1 MTSKPRP
8 QFGSTPNRVAANLRT
23 ASPAMLAAALL
34 CGLATPALAQNE
46 AHYRHDVEMAPGAIG
61 REQLARGGPM
71 AGYWQPVE
79 IVLPDGGSVA
89 FEVDGRFSPPVAGSA
104 KVAMQIGYAYRLQ
117 VTGIPLRPGEEIYP
131 TIELV
136 SRLYPPAGQ
145 EWNFPVPIHLTTEEL
160 DLALEGNFVTRVV
173 YLEDPNQALPV
184 QDRAD
189 FQRYFEIAP
198 TQEPL
203 ETADRLGRPMAVLR
217 MGSRMPQVDPRALMP
232 GVLSPPIWMPPR
244 EITHP
249 TVPQSA
255 DPNLDLRRYP
265 LPFAP

>member
-1 MTSKPRP
+1 M
-8 QFGSTPNRVAANLRT
+8 TPNPRRSIGKTPSGVSSRLYAAARG
-23 ASPAMLAAALL
+23 MFAAALF
-34 CGLATPALAQNE
+34 CGAATPALAQVG
-46 AHYRHDVEMAPGAIG
+46 AHYRHDTEMPPGAIG

-79 IVLPDGGSVA
+79 IVLPDGGSVS
-89 FEVDGRFSPPVAGSA
+89 FEVEGQFSPPQAGSA
-104 KVAMQIGYAYRLQ
+104 KVALQIGYAYRLK
-117 VTGIPLRPGEEIYP
+117 VTGIPLRPGEELYP
-131 TIELV
+131 TIELT

-145 EWNFPVPIHLTTEEL
+145 EWNFPVPIHLTVEEL
-160 DLALEGNFVTRVV
+160 ELALEGNFVTRVV

-184 QDRAD
+184 QDRPD

-217 MGSRMPQVDPRALMP
+217 IGSRMPQVDPRALMP

-244 EITHP
+244 EVTHP
-249 TVPQSA
+249 SVPQSA

>member
-1 MTSKPRP
+1 MDNPFKLSHWRSQWHPLRP
-8 QFGSTPNRVAANLRT
+8 SAA
-23 ASPAMLAAALL
+23 APALFAAALL
-34 CGLATPALAQNE
+34 CGLATPALAQNGV
-46 AHYRHDVEMAPGAIG
+46 HYRHDVEMPPGAIG

-89 FEVDGRFSPPVAGSA
+89 FEVEGRFSPPQAGGA
-104 KVAMQIGYAYRLQ
+104 KVAMQIGYAYRIQ
-117 VTGIPLRPGEEIYP
+117 VTGIPLRPGEELYP

-145 EWNFPVPIHLTTEEL
+145 EWNFPVPIHLTAEEL
-160 DLALEGNFVTRVV
+160 ELALEGNFVTRVV

-217 MGSRMPQVDPRALMP
+217 IGSRMPQVDPRALMP

-249 TVPQSA
+249 TVPQTA